1 MESKNKILKLTIII
15 GFALAVIVL
24 LFFLIKSDSSKKTIS
39 NTTQPNTPKEIS
51 TTPEEIPETE
61 LNIFFQD
68 FIKAFNSNKE
78 KEINKFI
85 DKKDGLVEF
94 LYDGPYPIIIFTT
107 KMDYIE
113 WFESKIHTNIS
124 SEKFPTYLGDTQF
137 EKTGFFYEK
146 YVNKF
151 KLSDF
156 DNGYVNLSDSV
167 FKSHHALEDKCNY
180 RALAMDIEGKRIY
193 NFYFAITKEKKKLV
207 GLSYDYTD
215 DVAYSDPKTAFIPFD
230 SKKDIENYIAEHQKF
245 CDSQNESYLDFSKK
259 EFTYWGFKDK
269 PFVFKNY
276 EIGDIEIQSKKLKTR
291 KIIFLNAV
299 ANEEYDND
307 FTMTLSN
314 KGTFIV
320 LPMGARPYYEYIIC
334 K

>member
-1 MESKNKILKLTIII
+1 MESKNKVLKLSIII
-15 GFALAVIVL
+15 GFAIAVIVV
-24 LFFLIKSDSSKKTIS
+24 LFFLIKNDSPKKIIS
-39 NTTQPNTPKEIS
+39 NITQPSTPKEIAVTS
-51 TTPEEIPETE
+51 EEISETE
-61 LNIFFQD
+61 LNLFFQV
-68 FIKAFNSNKE
+68 FIKAFNSNNE

-94 LYDGPYPIIIFTT
+94 IYDGPYPIIIFTT

-124 SEKFPTYLGDTQF
+124 PEKFPTYLGDTQF

-146 YVNKF
+146 YENKF

-167 FKSHHALEDKCNY
+167 FKSHNALEKNCNY
-180 RALAMDIEGKRIY
+180 RALAMDVRGNRIY
-193 NFYFAITKEKKKLV
+193 NFYFAITKEKKNLV

-215 DVAYSDPKTAFIPFD
+215 DAAYSDPKTDFISFD
-230 SKKDIENYIAEHQKF
+230 SKKDIENYITKHQKF
-245 CDSQNESYLDFSKK
+245 CDSGNESYLDFNKK
-259 EFTYWGFKDK
+259 EFTYWDFKDK

-291 KIIFLNAV
+291 KIIFHNAD
-299 ANEEYDND
+299 ANEEYNND

-314 KGTFIV
+314 KGTFLV
-320 LPMGARPYYEYIIC
+320 MPMGARPSYEYIIC

>member
-1 MESKNKILKLTIII
+1 MESKNKILKLSVII
-15 GFALAVIVL
+15 GFAIAVIVI
-24 LFFLIKSDSSKKTIS
+24 LFFLIKSDSPKKIIS
-39 NTTQPNTPKEIS
+39 NTTQPNTPKEIAV
-51 TTPEEIPETE
+51 TPEEISETE
-61 LNIFFQD
+61 LNLFFQD
-68 FIKAFNSNKE
+68 FIKAFNSNNK

-146 YVNKF
+146 YENKF

-167 FKSHHALEDKCNY
+167 FKSHNALEKNCNY
-180 RALAMDIEGKRIY
+180 RALAMDVGGNRIY
-193 NFYFAITKEKKKLV
+193 NFYFAITKEKKNLV

-215 DVAYSDPKTAFIPFD
+215 DAAYSDPKTDFIPFD
-230 SKKDIENYIAEHQKF
+230 SKKDIENYIAKHQKF
-245 CDSQNESYLDFSKK
+245 CDSGNESYLDFNKT
-259 EFTYWGFKDK
+259 EFTYWDFKDK

-276 EIGDIEIQSKKLKTR
+276 EIGNVEIQSKKLKTR
-291 KIIFLNAV
+291 KIIFHNAD
-299 ANEEYDND
+299 ANEEYNND

-314 KGTFIV
+314 KGTFLV
-320 LPMGARPYYEYIIC
+320 MPMGARPSYEYIIC